1 MDIIDFPDGEP
12 GYITRVTKAILPN
25 FALFIVVAFFAAPCQ
40 KRALMG
46 DTFFSVFGSELLLIS
61 PLAIITILSA
71 LYQCKYYLTK
81 VACTGNTLELSYFKF
96 GRKKSVSMEMEK
108 IKATIKVPHLSRSE
122 NYVLVFK
129 YEGRVVARQY
139 TYGNWTKDAFKEFSP
154 KLKELLGSNLVS
166 RLNNDKGSY
175 TDW

>member
-1 MDIIDFPDGEP
+1 
-12 GYITRVTKAILPN
+12 
-25 FALFIVVAFFAAPCQ
+25 
-40 KRALMG
+40 
-46 DTFFSVFGSELLLIS
+46 
-61 PLAIITILSA
+61 
-71 LYQCKYYLTK
+71 
-81 VACTGNTLELSYFKF
+81 
-96 GRKKSVSMEMEK
+96 MEMEK